1 MMKKAFMC
9 LSLAASLF
17 AANQIREE
25 KVDENGNK
33 EITTT
38 TVVQGSHNVLPGGE
52 NSETSANLKSPEIQ
66 ALLRQAYQKGYQAGA
81 EQSMRD
87 MNFRLI
93 ALEKYLDGLFNFH
106 RLVLEG
112 KYEPPKIGIVNQPV
126 EVSEDGQTMSIQART
141 FKILAPGRFVEEIP
155 SWKTFLLDGN
165 K

>member
-1 MMKKAFMC
+1 
-9 LSLAASLF
+9 
-17 AANQIREE
+17 
-25 KVDENGNK
+25 
-33 EITTT
+33 
-38 TVVQGSHNVLPGGE
+38 
-52 NSETSANLKSPEIQ
+52 
-66 ALLRQAYQKGYQAGA
+66 
-81 EQSMRD
+81 MRD